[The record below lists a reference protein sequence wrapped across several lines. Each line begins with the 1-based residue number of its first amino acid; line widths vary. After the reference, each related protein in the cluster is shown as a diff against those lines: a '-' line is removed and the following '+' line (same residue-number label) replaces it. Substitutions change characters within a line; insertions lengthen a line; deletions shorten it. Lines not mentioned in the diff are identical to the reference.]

1 MGCCLLAM
9 IGSFFPR
16 IALLLMWIFTNYVDR
31 AFSGFLLPLL
41 GLIFLPL
48 TTIMFCLVYSPA
60 AGGVVGAN
68 WIWVALGLLLDIMSY
83 SSGGYGRRQRTSAS
97 AG

>member
-16 IALLLMWIFTNYVDR
+16 IALALMWIFTTYVDR
-31 AFSGFLLPLL
+31 AFSSFIVPLL
-41 GLIFLPL
+41 GLIFLPF
-48 TTIMFCLVYSPA
+48 TTIMYCLVWSTTTHGVHGA
-60 AGGVVGAN
+60 A
-68 WIWVALGLLLDIMSY
+68 WIWVILGLMIDISSY
-83 SSGGYGRRQRTSAS
+83 ASGGYGQRTRTSG

>member
-1 MGCCLLAM
+1 M

-41 GLIFLPL
+41 GLIFLPF

-68 WIWVALGLLLDIMSY
+68 WMWVALGLLLDIMSY
-83 SSGGYGRRQRTSAS
+83 SSGGHGQRQRTSAS

>member
-1 MGCCLLAM
+1 M
-9 IGSFFPR
+9 
-16 IALLLMWIFTNYVDR
+16 
-31 AFSGFLLPLL
+31 PLV
-41 GLIFLPL
+41 GLIFLPF

-68 WIWVALGLLLDIMSY
+68 WIWVFLGLLLDISSY
-83 SSGGYGRRQRTSAS
+83 ASGSYGQKSRST

>member
-1 MGCCLLAM
+1 MGCCLLA
-9 IGSFFPR
+9 
-16 IALLLMWIFTNYVDR
+16 LV
-31 AFSGFLLPLL
+31 
-41 GLIFLPL
+41 GLVFLPF

-68 WIWVALGLLLDIMSY
+68 WIWVALGLLLDITSY
-83 SSGGYGRRQRTSAS
+83 SGGGYGQRHRST

>member
-1 MGCCLLAM
+1 MGCCLLAAV
-9 IGSFFPR
+9 GSFFPR

-31 AFSGFLLPLL
+31 AFSGFLLPLV
-41 GLIFLPL
+41 GLIFLPF

-68 WIWVALGLLLDIMSY
+68 WIWVALGLLLDISSY
-83 SSGGYGRRQRTSAS
+83 GSGGYGQRQRSGAS
-97 AG
+97 AA